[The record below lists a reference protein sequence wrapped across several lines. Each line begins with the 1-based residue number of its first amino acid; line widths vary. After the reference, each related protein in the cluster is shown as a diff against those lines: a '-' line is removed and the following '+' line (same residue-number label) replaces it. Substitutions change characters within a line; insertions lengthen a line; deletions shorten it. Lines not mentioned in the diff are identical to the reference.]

1 MKSERKK
8 LWKKKRERQKVKRIK
23 KKLKRKDNPKK
34 NQMMKMLL
42 VGENIVAIP
51 AIITAIDLK

>member
-1 MKSERKK
+1 
-8 LWKKKRERQKVKRIK
+8 VKRIK
-23 KKLKRKDNPKK
+23 KNMKRKDNPKK

-42 VGENIVAIP
+42 VRENVVAIP